1 MIINENIKALVIGL
15 WRQGNSN
22 NKIALYSDLTEFQVE
37 KIISDYQNS
46 LKKNSMIE
54 MPKYPIFLN

>member
-1 MIINENIKALVIGL
+1 MIIDENIKALVIGL

-37 KIISDYQNS
+37 KIIEDYQNG

-54 MPKYPIFLN
+54 VPDYPIFLN